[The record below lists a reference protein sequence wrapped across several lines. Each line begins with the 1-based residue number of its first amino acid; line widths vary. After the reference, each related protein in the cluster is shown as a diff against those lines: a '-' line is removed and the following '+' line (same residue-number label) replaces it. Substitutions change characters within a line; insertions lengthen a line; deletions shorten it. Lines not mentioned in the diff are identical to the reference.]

1 MKWDIFHTGG
11 GLYCY
16 PQNVGCLVLFPDL
29 IKHMIVV
36 CIEEIVASE
45 SEVDQNS
52 VMVCFDVKPEFMWKN
67 EICQ

>member
-1 MKWDIFHTGG
+1 
-11 GLYCY
+11 
-16 PQNVGCLVLFPDL
+16 
-29 IKHMIVV
+29 V